1 MAAENSADFQ
11 IFPGHA
17 NNVEKGLALQLEL
30 LGGLEAPLLK
40 NIQSML
46 QNEMKHICLKLP
58 FQRLERLLFDAKHS
72 KSLRKMR
79 EQKRVGNDCEVEK
92 RTQA

>member
-40 NIQSML
+40 NIQSKL
-46 QNEMKHICLKLP
+46 QNE
-58 FQRLERLLFDAKHS
+58 
-72 KSLRKMR
+72 
-79 EQKRVGNDCEVEK
+79 
-92 RTQA
+92 